1 MKPWMHLWLAM
12 MSIAPLPTAI
22 AQDVRSARPSPTP
35 STAPVTFD
43 RSQSA
48 ALFVGV
54 RRFTHDQTLT
64 EVKYAV
70 DDAIDLAS
78 VLALDRKV
86 SLVTPRRVVLA
97 LSGTPQKPESQQRL
111 DQLIAAGATVSA
123 ASQADILTLLARQA
137 GLAGKEGL
145 LILSFASHGFSR
157 DGTPYVLA
165 ASSLFEHPETSI
177 STAKLVDIAAGSDA
191 ARSLIF
197 LDACRENVTTGARA
211 IDADAEGAAPLI
223 EGMSHVDG
231 QVVFYAAAAG
241 KYAYDD
247 DEKQNGVF
255 TTAVIEGLRCKA
267 ATDERGLITV
277 ETLAAYVE
285 TNVRSWIQKHKDPSV
300 RKAIQVNM
308 DGATKTMPLSV
319 CARQPQAIDEK
330 VQAPAGPVT
339 VTIADTSLS
348 TLNEEGTFL
357 WRREVKGPITH
368 TEVVDLDGDGANEV
382 VAGVGR
388 GGDDSGKIVVFDAV
402 GNPAW
407 SADTNAPATGDSVR
421 MSVKTFTTGD
431 LFRKGT
437 RQIVALS
444 VGEEVASPSRLTVFA
459 KDGKQLAS
467 YRHPGGLQDVVIATL
482 TARTAPR
489 IIATAVNTTLSPI
502 LGDDGP
508 VATIFMLDPKTIR
521 GDAPLSSDKLT
532 AGTQLWYGTV
542 LPSPQTIDRL
552 EIVDHDNDGRRDI
565 AITTSTGHT
574 FHLDFDG
581 RIIATNHPEGSTINA
596 HFGLIAPK

>member
-12 MSIAPLPTAI
+12 LSIAPLPTAI
-22 AQDVRSARPSPTP
+22 AQDADARSARPSTTP
-35 STAPVTFD
+35 STAPVNFD

-78 VLALDRKV
+78 VLALDRNV

-97 LSGTPQKPESQQRL
+97 LSGTPQKPASQQRL
-111 DQLIAAGATVSA
+111 DQLIAAGATVSP

-197 LDACRENVTTGARA
+197 LDACRENITTGARA

-319 CARQPQAIDEK
+319 CARQPRAVDEK
-330 VQAPAGPVT
+330 QPSAGPVT
-339 VTIADTSLS
+339 VAIAGTSLS
-348 TLNEEGTFL
+348 AMNEEGTFL
-357 WRREVKGPITH
+357 WRREVKGPVAH

-388 GGDDSGKIVVFDAV
+388 GGEDSGKIIVFDAA
-402 GNPAW
+402 GKLAW
-407 SADTNAPATGDSVR
+407 SADTNAPSTGDSIPL
-421 MSVKTFTTGD
+421 SVKTFTTGD

-444 VGEEVASPSRLTVFA
+444 IGEEVSSPSLLTVFA

-467 YRHPGGLQDVVIATL
+467 YRHPGALQDVVIATL

-489 IIATAVNTTLSPI
+489 IIATAVNTTLNPV
-502 LGDDGP
+502 LGVDGP

-521 GDAPLSSDKLT
+521 GDATP
-532 AGTQLWYGTV
+532 LWYGTV
-542 LPSPQTIDRL
+542 LPSSQTIDRL

-581 RIIATNHPEGSTINA
+581 RIIATSHPEGSTVDA

>member
-1 MKPWMHLWLAM
+1 MKPWMILWLVM
-12 MSIAPLPTAI
+12 MSIAPLPAAI
-22 AQDVRSARPSPTP
+22 AQDTRSARPSPPP
-35 STAPVTFD
+35 STAPVNFD

-197 LDACRENVTTGARA
+197 LDACRENVTTGTRA

-277 ETLAAYVE
+277 ETLAAYIE

-319 CARQPQAIDEK
+319 CARQPQAVEEK
-330 VQAPAGPVT
+330 QQSAGPVT
-339 VTIADTSLS
+339 IAIAGTSLS
-348 TLNEEGTFL
+348 ALNEEGTFL
-357 WRREVKGPITH
+357 WRREVKGPVSH
-368 TEVVDLDGDGANEV
+368 TEVVDLDGDGTNEV
-382 VAGVGR
+382 VAGIGR
-388 GGDDSGKIVVFDAV
+388 GGEDSGRIVVFDAA

-444 VGEEVASPSRLTVFA
+444 VGEEVSSPSRLTVFA

-489 IIATAVNTTLSPI
+489 IIVTAVNTTLNPI
-502 LGDDGP
+502 LGVDGP
-508 VATIFMLDPKTIR
+508 VGTIFMLDPKSIR
-521 GDAPLSSDKLT
+521 GEAP
-532 AGTQLWYGTV
+532 QLWYGTV

-581 RIIATNHPEGSTINA
+581 RIIATSHPEGAAIDA

>member
-1 MKPWMHLWLAM
+1 MKPWMLLWLAM
-12 MSIAPLPTAI
+12 MSVAPLPTVI
-22 AQDVRSARPSPTP
+22 AQDADARSARPSPTP
-35 STAPVTFD
+35 STAPVSFD
-43 RSQSA
+43 RLQSA

-197 LDACRENVTTGARA
+197 LDACRENVTTGTRA

-285 TNVRSWIQKHKDPSV
+285 TNVRAWIQKHKDPSV

-319 CARQPQAIDEK
+319 CARQPQAVDEK
-330 VQAPAGPVT
+330 QQSAGPVT

-348 TLNEEGTFL
+348 AMNEDGTFL
-357 WRREVKGPITH
+357 WRREVKGPIAH

-388 GGDDSGKIVVFDAV
+388 GGEDSGKIIVFDAV

-407 SADTNAPATGDSVR
+407 SADTNPDTKAPSTGDSVR
-421 MSVKTFTTGD
+421 LSVKTFTTGD

-444 VGEEVASPSRLTVFA
+444 VGEEVSSPSRLTVFA

-489 IIATAVNTTLSPI
+489 IIATAVNTTLNPI

-508 VATIFMLDPKTIR
+508 VATVFMLDPKTIR
-521 GDAPLSSDKLT
+521 GDAP
-532 AGTQLWYGTV
+532 QLWYGTV

-565 AITTSTGHT
+565 AISTSTGHT

-581 RIIATNHPEGSTINA
+581 RIIATSHPEGAVNA